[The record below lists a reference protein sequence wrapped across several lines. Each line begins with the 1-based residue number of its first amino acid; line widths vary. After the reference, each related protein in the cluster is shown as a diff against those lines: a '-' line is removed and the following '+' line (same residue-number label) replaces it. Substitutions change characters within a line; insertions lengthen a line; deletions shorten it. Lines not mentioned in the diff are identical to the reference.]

1 VALIFYVASGWT
13 GREHRV
19 AQWVRVQWAITVGL
33 APAVLLLFGQV
44 SIAGPLANAVAIPV
58 VSVVVTPLAL
68 LAAAIPVD
76 FLLELA
82 ARLVE
87 WLLQFLELCA
97 ALPVALWQQHAP
109 ASWAV
114 ALAFAGAVW
123 VLAPR
128 GVPGRGCGLAL
139 MMPAFLLPPGA
150 PLPGEAWITA
160 FDVGQGLAVVVRTAT
175 RTLLYDAGPA
185 FGPEAD
191 SGGRI
196 LVPELRAAGARGV
209 DLMVLSH
216 EDMDHIGGALSVLES
231 LEVQG
236 LASSLPQAHA
246 LNALVPAPRRCLAGE
261 SWDWDGVRFTFLHPR
276 QDDAPVRRNN
286 LSCVMRIEAGGAS
299 ILLTGD
305 IERLAE
311 LSLLHHP
318 EMKSEVMLVP
328 HHGSRTSSSAE
339 FIQAVAPRWA
349 IVAAGYRNRFGHPN
363 AEVLARYAAAGTSI
377 FRTDRDGAIHV
388 LLKSAEVR
396 VEGERARRPR
406 YWRAAPPV

>member
-1 VALIFYVASGWT
+1 MA
-13 GREHRV
+13 
-19 AQWVRVQWAITVGL
+19 
-33 APAVLLLFGQV
+33 
-44 SIAGPLANAVAIPV
+44 
-58 VSVVVTPLAL
+58 
-68 LAAAIPVD
+68 
-76 FLLELA
+76 
-82 ARLVE
+82 
-87 WLLQFLELCA
+87 
-97 ALPVALWQQHAP
+97 
-109 ASWAV
+109 
-114 ALAFAGAVW
+114 
-123 VLAPR
+123 
-128 GVPGRGCGLAL
+128 
-139 MMPAFLLPPGA
+139 PAFLLPPGA

-160 FDVGQGLAVVVRTAT
+160 FDVGQGLAVVVHTAT
-175 RTLLYDAGPA
+175 RTLVYDAGPA

-196 LVPELRAAGARGV
+196 LVPELRAAGAKRV
-209 DLMVLSH
+209 DLMVLTH

-261 SWDWDGVRFTFLHPR
+261 SWDWDGVRFAFLHPR

-311 LSLLHHP
+311 LSLMNDPRVRADVILI
-318 EMKSEVMLVP
+318 P

-339 FIQAVAPRWA
+339 FIEAVAPRWA

-363 AEVLARYAAAGTSI
+363 AEVLARYAAAGTGI